1 MNKRAPRINR
11 LHSVVRLCL
20 AIGLVA
26 ICQASTAL
34 AQSSTTKPAGRGAAS
49 TRPTVKASVVL
60 PQLEQ
65 MYNVL
70 GASENDYQGHRD
82 LAMKEIA
89 GTAQLLG
96 KKLAPPKNIQKGPL
110 SDLQVRSVQM
120 VLLEIGRSVPAGDN
134 NAPVVAHLNGAINEL
149 AQGINANRAQGS
161 ANTSSASNTNSGA
174 TGGHA
179 ANNAT
184 WRGPIIID
192 NPIGT
197 NMVEVG
203 ALEDIYQTLSFA
215 NHDYKGHRIKAM
227 KAISRVVTA
236 LGASIQGDGRGHEQQ
251 IVSDQQLHYA
261 QFLLHQVCQ
270 SFTQNDP
277 KAILADLTT
286 ADNEL
291 TTALQIR

>member
-1 MNKRAPRINR
+1 
-11 LHSVVRLCL
+11 
-20 AIGLVA
+20 
-26 ICQASTAL
+26 
-34 AQSSTTKPAGRGAAS
+34 
-49 TRPTVKASVVL
+49 
-60 PQLEQ
+60 

-70 GASENDYQGHRD
+70 AASENDYQGHRD
-82 LAMKEIA
+82 EAMKEIA

-96 KKLAPPKNIQKGPL
+96 KKLTPPKNIQRGPL

-134 NAPVVAHLNGAINEL
+134 NAPVVAHLNGAISEL
-149 AQGINANRAQGS
+149 AQGITANRTQGS
-161 ANTSSASNTNSGA
+161 ANTSSASNTNPGAAASGA
-174 TGGHA
+174 T
-179 ANNAT
+179 NNAAH
-184 WRGPIIID
+184 RGPILID

-203 ALEDIYQTLSFA
+203 ALEDIYETLSFA
-215 NHDYKGHRIKAM
+215 NHNYQGHRIKAM
-227 KAISRVVTA
+227 NAISRVVKA

-291 TTALQIR
+291 TTALTIR